1 MSTTSEAPV
10 RWLTADEERAWRG
23 YRRMRTLLDLQLAR
37 DLARD
42 YRLSEADYD
51 VMSTMSERADTRWR
65 VGDLAQRL
73 LWSTSR
79 LTHHIK
85 RMEARRLVQRQACDH
100 DARGAIVTLTD
111 VGWSTLRGAAPLHVQ
126 SVRDHLI
133 DLLAPEEIDSLTAI
147 SEKVIG
153 RLTGAADGDA

>member
-10 RWLTADEERAWRG
+10 RWLRPAEERAWRG
-23 YRRMRTLLDLQLAR
+23 YRRMRTLLDLQLSR

-51 VMSTMSERADTRWR
+51 VLSTMSERADTRWR

-79 LTHHIK
+79 LTHHVK
-85 RMEARRLVQRQACDH
+85 RMEVRGLVRRQACDH
-100 DARGAIVTLTD
+100 DARGAIVTLTEA
-111 VGWSTLRGAAPLHVQ
+111 GWSTLRGAAPLHVQ

-133 DLLAPEEIDSLTAI
+133 DLLTPEEVDSLTTI

-153 RLTGAADGDA
+153 RLTGSPDRST